1 MEREYEIKGLVST
14 VEVFSH
20 EIGMEFGIKKCG
32 MINMNR
38 EEEDKHKYLAILE
51 YDRIKE
57 QELKDKFRNEYFRRS
72 KSILKSKLTERN
84 KRQWH

>member
-38 EEEDKHKYLAILE
+38 EEDG
-51 YDRIKE
+51 
-57 QELKDKFRNEYFRRS
+57 
-72 KSILKSKLTERN
+72 
-84 KRQWH
+84 